1 MLSIYY
7 GFSLEYV
14 VMDYKEMKYN
24 LSDIDFLTSRNIYT
38 QENSNNNM
46 RLLIL
51 VVTNKKSNSIL
62 LWIVKHSVHSI
73 YFSDIYWAPASAEQN
88 IKHIA

>member
-24 LSDIDFLTSRNIYT
+24 LSDIDFSLVGTYT
-38 QENSNNNM
+38 H
-46 RLLIL
+46 
-51 VVTNKKSNSIL
+51 KKIQITIWGCS
-62 LWIVKHSVHSI
+62 
-73 YFSDIYWAPASAEQN
+73 Y
-88 IKHIA
+88 